1 MDFDMKQIIQNA
13 SAVILAATLASPVLA
28 QGSYNYHYSSGG
40 ARVVN
45 QNNVGLV
52 DPSGTY
58 IGGGTLSQTARGLQ
72 VGGAQANPLLPKVPW
87 GANIQTPGD
96 NFYGAN
102 RVEKNNGSGIK
113 KVKWGANVQTPGDA
127 MRSDLPGSNPEGNLY
142 IPGQVLQQKS
152 SGLKYNS
159 YKTQSGTSTG
169 GPKLHQYIPGQSGVA
184 SYGDDSANGSGSTTN
199 SRY

>member
-1 MDFDMKQIIQNA
+1 MKKLLQNA
-13 SAVILAATLASPVLA
+13 SAIIMAATLASPVLA
-28 QGSYNYHYSSGG
+28 QGSYNYHFNSGG

-102 RVEKNNGSGIK
+102 RVEKKSGSGIK

-127 MRSDLPGSNPEGNLY
+127 MRSDLPGANPEGNLY

-152 SGLKYNS
+152 SGLQYRTFKSNS
-159 YKTQSGTSTG
+159 GSGNG
-169 GPKLHQYIPGQSGVA
+169 GPKLHQYIPGASGVA